1 MSDAI
6 DKYTVDAIHI
16 PKLTPEE
23 WQHCFV
29 QGLCFCCQKKEHNS
43 TSCPMF
49 PSSTLPPWPKKTG
62 EKKLRKVEDLLKLEE
77 LEDDDEDE
85 EDKMNV

>member
-1 MSDAI
+1 MPH
-6 DKYTVDAIHI
+6 VPLNH
-16 PKLTPEE
+16 P
-23 WQHCFV
+23 
-29 QGLCFCCQKKEHNS
+29 
-43 TSCPMF
+43 
-49 PSSTLPPWPKKTG
+49 PPWPKKTG

>member
-49 PSSTLPPWPKKTG
+49 PSTPPWPKKTG
-62 EKKLRKVEDLLKLEE
+62 EKKLRKVED
-77 LEDDDEDE
+77 DDEDEE